1 MGRLGFLTV
10 TTVEMWRVIWHV
22 VFELPVCL
30 VSSIP
35 LPFFCSVATVA
46 VARENGIAGNVF
58 PYT

>member
-46 VARENGIAGNVF
+46 VARENGIAGN
-58 PYT
+58 